1 MQNVMTFTK
10 PQKPR
15 PVHEELQNK
24 AYVVIPS

>member
-1 MQNVMTFTK
+1 MTFTK

-24 AYVVIPS
+24 AYVVIPSWM